1 MNRIAIFTILI
12 TANIL
17 SYNYILNVGFNAIGN
32 DFTAQLSF
40 FIMLMS
46 AITFHFTM
54 EFMKSDLIKIRN
66 VIKNFYNR
74 QF

>member
-1 MNRIAIFTILI
+1 MNRIAMLTILI

-17 SYNYILNVGFNAIGN
+17 SYKYISDVGFNAIRN

-40 FIMLMS
+40 FIISMS

-54 EFMKSDLIKIRN
+54 QFMKSDLVK
-66 VIKNFYNR
+66 IKNAIKSFYNH
-74 QF
+74 QL